1 MGLVVL
7 GTLALLFLMTGSV
20 IIPIKALLLNVIS
33 LGAALGVVVWIF
45 QEGHLEGLLGFSSV
59 GAVESIVPFLV
70 LAFGFGLSMDYEV
83 FLLSRIV
90 EFHRKG
96 YENDRAVSLGP
107 AAHGPHHHVRGP
119 AHRHRLHWLRRRRH
133 PHHQAD
139 GSRSRRRR
147 PHRRDARPDALRA
160 RDDDAART
168 LELVGAGAAA
178 PAARPLRDHRVTA
191 ETSTSRAVPGLVHVH
206 QGLDELLAASG
217 HHPFVRWEV
226 TDDLAGTWWR
236 HDEAV
241 AFQRVRR
248 ADRRTVSLLGADD
261 GVTTLL
267 DALPAIAAVV
277 EPSRRAVSVSV
288 PQHLEPLLRERY
300 RVMDGGDWEWL
311 HTGVAPAEDVS
322 HERVQRLDDSV
333 RAAEIRAFLEAHS
346 PTADTTPGARRALVR
361 DRGAR
366 RAPWLPWR
374 RGAAARAGAP
384 HLSSVAVDT
393 RLRGRGLGR
402 TIVGALTRW
411 AVAEAGVCTL
421 GMYSHNA
428 VARELYLSLGYDRLC
443 AWSSRPVVLDR

>member
-1 MGLVVL
+1 M
-7 GTLALLFLMTGSV
+7 
-20 IIPIKALLLNVIS
+20 
-33 LGAALGVVVWIF
+33 
-45 QEGHLEGLLGFSSV
+45 
-59 GAVESIVPFLV
+59 
-70 LAFGFGLSMDYEV
+70 
-83 FLLSRIV
+83 
-90 EFHRKG
+90 
-96 YENDRAVSLGP
+96 
-107 AAHGPHHHVRGP
+107 
-119 AHRHRLHWLRRRRH
+119 
-133 PHHQAD
+133 
-139 GSRSRRRR
+139 
-147 PHRRDARPDALRA
+147 
-160 RDDDAART
+160 
-168 LELVGAGAAA
+168 
-178 PAARPLRDHRVTA
+178 TA
-191 ETSTSRAVPGLVHVH
+191 EASTSRAVPGLVHVH
-206 QGLDELLAASG
+206 HGLDELLEASG

-311 HTGVAPAEDVS
+311 HTAVAPAEDVS

-346 PTADTTPGARRALVR
+346 PTADTTPGHGERWFAIEEPDGTL
-361 DRGAR
+361 
-366 RAPWLPWR
+366 
-374 RGAAARAGAP
+374 AAVAAWGRSRAGAP

>member
-1 MGLVVL
+1 M
-7 GTLALLFLMTGSV
+7 
-20 IIPIKALLLNVIS
+20 
-33 LGAALGVVVWIF
+33 
-45 QEGHLEGLLGFSSV
+45 
-59 GAVESIVPFLV
+59 
-70 LAFGFGLSMDYEV
+70 
-83 FLLSRIV
+83 
-90 EFHRKG
+90 
-96 YENDRAVSLGP
+96 
-107 AAHGPHHHVRGP
+107 
-119 AHRHRLHWLRRRRH
+119 
-133 PHHQAD
+133 
-139 GSRSRRRR
+139 
-147 PHRRDARPDALRA
+147 
-160 RDDDAART
+160 
-168 LELVGAGAAA
+168 
-178 PAARPLRDHRVTA
+178 
-191 ETSTSRAVPGLVHVH
+191 PGLVHVH

-248 ADRRTVSLLGADD
+248 ADRRTVSLLGADN

-277 EPSRRAVSVSV
+277 EPSRRVVSVSV

-346 PTADTTPGARRALVR
+346 PTADTTPGHGERWFAIEEPDGTL
-361 DRGAR
+361 
-366 RAPWLPWR
+366 
-374 RGAAARAGAP
+374 AAVAAWGRSRAGAP

-443 AWSSRPVVLDR
+443 AWSSRPVVLDH